1 MCSLLNISP
10 VISRTIRQP
19 VDTTTVNTIEELK
32 AAPKTLTLVLLAA
45 GKSSRFNGIKLAQSI
60 TDLNADGL
68 LVKQPLL
75 LHSLDKLSHVA
86 DYLTSKHISN
96 NVVVILGTH
105 HSELSQLLPTSCTYR
120 INNNSL
126 DGLSTSVKV
135 GVKAA
140 RSANASGLLL
150 ALGDHIGV
158 TYTDYITLAEHWLT
172 EQSNVCAS
180 YQGQLGVPAIFTSEQ
195 FDALT
200 QLKGDQGAKPV
211 LQQLAQ
217 QNQLICLALPN
228 AINDIDTQDDLQ
240 QWQQQKLES

>member
-1 MCSLLNISP
+1 M
-10 VISRTIRQP
+10 
-19 VDTTTVNTIEELK
+19 DTTTVNTIKEELK
-32 AAPKTLTLVLLAA
+32 AAPKILTLVLLAA
-45 GKSSRFNGIKLAQSI
+45 GKSSRFNGIKLAQPI
-60 TDLNADGL
+60 ADLNADGL

-75 LHSLDKLSHVA
+75 LHSLDKLIHVA
-86 DYLTSKHISN
+86 DYLTSKHITN
-96 NVVVILGTH
+96 NVVVVLGTH
-105 HSELSQLLPTSCTYR
+105 HSELSKLLPTSCAYR
-120 INNNSL
+120 INDNSL

-135 GVKAA
+135 GVEAA

-158 TYTDYITLAEHWLT
+158 TYTDYIKLAERWLT

-180 YQGQLGVPAIFTSEQ
+180 YQGQLGVPAIFTNEQ
-195 FDALT
+195 FNALT

-217 QNQLICLALPN
+217 QNQLTYLALPN

-240 QWQQQKLES
+240 QWQQQKLTN